1 MTIEQYVDAVLSGE
15 LFDPVLSIHIKDG
28 WTVVKPIHGYL
39 QHDED
44 TRMGRGHPVGESR
57 LPTAPRI

>member
-1 MTIEQYVDAVLSGE
+1 MSVEQYVDAVLDGK

-28 WTVVKPIHGYL
+28 WSVVKPIHGYL

-44 TRMGRGHPVGESR
+44 SVRMGRRHSMGEPR
-57 LPTAPRI
+57 LPATL